1 MSFKEFIGIAFI
13 SLLETLIIMCGIILV
28 ANLIKY
34 NYDLAIRF
42 CDANNIPGDL
52 ALTMTSMGFANNLT
66 FALTIIGIFVFY
78 PFFKL
83 LMFLNKRVHNLM
95 Y

>member
-42 CDANNIPGDL
+42 CDVNNIPGDL
-52 ALTMTSMGFANNLT
+52 ALTN
-66 FALTIIGIFVFY
+66 
-78 PFFKL
+78 
-83 LMFLNKRVHNLM
+83 
-95 Y
+95 